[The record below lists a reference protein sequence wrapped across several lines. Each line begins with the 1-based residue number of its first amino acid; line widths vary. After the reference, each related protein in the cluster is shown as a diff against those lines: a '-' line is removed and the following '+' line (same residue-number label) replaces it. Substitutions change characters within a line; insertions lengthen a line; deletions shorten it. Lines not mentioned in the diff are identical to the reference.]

1 MDPAHDGTSSQWPR
15 SDQGLTAGPG
25 LALDADYWVE
35 AMADELLHYPAY
47 RCLVCKTHGYAVS
60 NLDSHL
66 KTQHAHIGAKTRRII
81 SARYAGLELQGLSK
95 DDFPHSPL
103 NPIPAIEGL
112 PLHTGF
118 ASATDAAALDR
129 LFFDRCISGLKSM
142 PLMTRLLLASPHPHD
157 AHSRPFGPLQEKT
170 SMDRYLVYVKRF
182 LCYCLNVL
190 SLEEDALFA
199 EHGFRFT
206 HAQRASLEQLWAH
219 LQDEEQ
225 PGEGLQEEI
234 L

>member
-1 MDPAHDGTSSQWPR
+1 SVSKRKRVVDSSGSYTDSVNIGPSLSPSMATQEATNQMDPAHDGTLSQWPR
-15 SDQGLTAGPG
+15 SDHGLTAGPG

-66 KTQHAHIGAKTRRII
+66 KTQHAHIGAKTRRVI

-118 ASATDAAALDR
+118 ACSRNEGDRTPLRAL
-129 LFFDRCISGLKSM
+129 
-142 PLMTRLLLASPHPHD
+142 
-157 AHSRPFGPLQEKT
+157 
-170 SMDRYLVYVKRF
+170 V
-182 LCYCLNVL
+182 
-190 SLEEDALFA
+190 
-199 EHGFRFT
+199 
-206 HAQRASLEQLWAH
+206 
-219 LQDEEQ
+219 
-225 PGEGLQEEI
+225 
-234 L
+234 